1 MLVRKAIIAA
11 GGLGTRFLPATKAI
25 PKEMFPIVDTPTL
38 EILVKELSNA
48 GIEQILII
56 TGRGKDCIINHFDSN
71 FELETILE
79 NEGKLKLKEKSEK
92 STCLAE
98 IFFKRQVHP
107 SGFADAIL
115 KGETFVNGEPFVLC
129 VGDEII
135 YNDGDSAT
143 QQLIKYFNKYNKSI
157 FAVKEVAD
165 KDVHKYGI
173 IDKTDVE
180 EKVYKVNKIVE
191 KPKLE
196 DAPSRLSSIGKYLLT
211 SDIFNVIKNTEKTGK
226 EVDFSKCLTTLAGE
240 KGLYAADIKGV
251 RYDTGS
257 KLGYVIANLEFA
269 LRDDEINEELKEYLK
284 NLKDKI

>member
-1 MLVRKAIIAA
+1 MVVRKAIIAA

-38 EILVKELSNA
+38 EILVKELSKA

-56 TGRGKDCIINHFDSN
+56 TGRGKDCIMNHFDSN

-79 NEGKLKLKEKSEK
+79 REGKDKLKQKSEN
-92 STCLAE
+92 STNLAE
-98 IFFKRQVHP
+98 IFFKRQIHP

-115 KGETFVNGEPFVLC
+115 KGESFVNGEPFILC
-129 VGDEII
+129 VGDEIV

-143 QQLIKYFNKYNKSI
+143 EQLVKLFEKNNKSI
-157 FAVKEVAD
+157 LAVKEVKD
-165 KDVHKYGI
+165 EDVHKYGI
-173 IDKTDVE
+173 IDKVDME
-180 EKVYKVNKIVE
+180 DRLFKVNKIVE

-196 DAPSRLSSIGKYLLT
+196 NAPSRFASIGKYLLT
-211 SDIFNVIKNTEKTGK
+211 SDVFDIIKNTEKTGK
-226 EVDFSKCLTTLAGE
+226 EVDFSKCLSTLAE
-240 KGLYAADIKGV
+240 TKGLLASDIEGI

-269 LRDDEINEELKEYLK
+269 LRDDEIKEELSEYLK
-284 NLKDKI
+284 KYKG